1 MKKTATVLA
10 IVVLVALSLAACG
23 NNAQEEKTGNE
34 PVKNEVK
41 IIQTEKSAQNVE
53 SGTEK
58 PATEETKPTEE
69 TAPPAETKT
78 PDTPASETQSG
89 QEKVTVFKGQY
100 VTCRLPENWASQED
114 LGQGVAAALLDPTTK
129 AGVVV
134 QFVKD
139 NKDTLDDIVAGINA
153 QIKGKIDD
161 FTIGGKNFKRITAI
175 MEGKTVTYLI
185 LVKGIM
191 AYYVSTDILDSP
203 DAQLVLSTLELK

>member
-1 MKKTATVLA
+1 MKKTATILA

-41 IIQTEKSAQNVE
+41 IIQTGKDTQNVE

-58 PATEETKPTEE
+58 PVAEDTKPTEE
-69 TAPPAETKT
+69 TTPPVETRT
-78 PDTPASETQSG
+78 PETPASETQPG
-89 QEKVTVFKGQY
+89 QEKITVFKGQY
-100 VTCRLPENWASQED
+100 VTCRLPEKWASQED

-153 QIKGKIDD
+153 QIKGNVDD
-161 FTIGGKNFKRITAI
+161 YTIGGKNFKRITAV
-175 MEGKTVTYLI
+175 MDGKTVTYLI
-185 LVKGIM
+185 IVKGTM
-191 AYYVSTDILDSP
+191 AYYVSTDILDHE
-203 DAQLVLSTLELK
+203 DAQLVISTLEFK